1 MAVRRYF
8 SPVAEIRAEF
18 RKQDAVTIWIWFPLQ
33 PSHKIVESADEIV
46 ENTMVTGSSIQV
58 ALLGS
63 YGLSCD
69 AHTERAPQAQSGV
82 ELTPEQNHNQDDD
95 SK

>member
-1 MAVRRYF
+1 
-8 SPVAEIRAEF
+8 
-18 RKQDAVTIWIWFPLQ
+18 
-33 PSHKIVESADEIV
+33 
-46 ENTMVTGSSIQV
+46 MV
-58 ALLGS
+58 
-63 YGLSCD
+63 YDCD